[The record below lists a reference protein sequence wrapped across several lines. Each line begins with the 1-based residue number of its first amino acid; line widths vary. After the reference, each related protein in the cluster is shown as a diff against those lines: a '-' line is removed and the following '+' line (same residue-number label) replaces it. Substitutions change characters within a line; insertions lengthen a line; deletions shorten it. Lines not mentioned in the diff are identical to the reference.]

1 MSAGAF
7 LALAAACGLGA
18 LAALRWRRRREMR
31 RLQTLANLLSAL
43 REDDFS
49 IRAIEARRGDPLGDA
64 LVEANLLADAMAAQR
79 REALEATAL
88 LRTVMEEIDVAV
100 LAFDDE
106 GRVRLANRAAERL
119 LSIPVFQLLGSPAT
133 EVGAESLLHD
143 GPGTIDRAFPG
154 GAGRFGVR
162 RTTFRERGRPM
173 RLVVVTNLGDLLRE
187 EERTAWLRLIR
198 VLGHEMGNSLGPIRS
213 IAESLESRARRA
225 PHPDP
230 GVREDLERG
239 LTVVRER
246 AASLARFLEGY
257 TRLARLP
264 KPSPGVVAVATWIHD
279 AASLERRV
287 PIEIAGGPDVR
298 LRGDRDQLDPMLIN
312 LIRNAAEASLE
323 TGGAVRL
330 AWVLSGN
337 VVEVRVEDDGPGLA
351 DPSNLFV
358 PFFTT
363 KPGGSG
369 IGLVLARQIAEAH
382 GGSLAL
388 ENRRDTAGCVAKVR
402 LPV

>member
-1 MSAGAF
+1 MSGGVL
-7 LALAAACGLGA
+7 LAVAVACAIGA
-18 LAALRWRRRREMR
+18 LAALRWRRHRERR
-31 RLQTLANLLSAL
+31 RLQTLANLLAAL
-43 REDDFS
+43 REEDYS
-49 IRAIEARRGDPLGDA
+49 IRAIEAERGDPLGDA
-64 LVEANLLADAMAAQR
+64 LVEGNLLADAMAAQR

-100 LAFDDE
+100 LAFDEE

-119 LSIPVFQLLGSPAT
+119 LSPTSAPIVGGLAS
-133 EVGAESLLHD
+133 EIGAEALLAD
-143 GPGTIDRAFPG
+143 GPETIEKAFPG
-154 GAGRFGVR
+154 GSGRYGVR

-173 RLVVVTNLGDLLRE
+173 RLVVVSDLGELLRE
-187 EERTAWLRLIR
+187 EERSAWVRLIR

-213 IAESLESRARRA
+213 IAESLDHLARRA

-230 GVREDLERG
+230 AVREDLERG
-239 LTVVRER
+239 LTIVKDR
-246 AASLARFLEGY
+246 AGSLARFLEGY
-257 TRLARLP
+257 ARLARLP
-264 KPSPGVVAVATWIHD
+264 KPKSGVVAVAPWVHD
-279 AASLERRV
+279 AAALETRV

-298 LRGDRDQLDPMLIN
+298 LRADRDQLDPLLIN

-323 TGGAVRL
+323 TGGVVRL
-330 AWVLSGN
+330 SWTLGGN
-337 VVEVRVEDDGPGLA
+337 VVELRVEDEGPGLA

-382 GGSLAL
+382 GGTVAL
-388 ENRRDTAGCVAKVR
+388 ENRRAGGGCVARVR

>member
-1 MSAGAF
+1 MSGGAL
-7 LALAAACGLGA
+7 LALAVACALGA
-18 LAALRWRRRREMR
+18 LAALRWRRLREAR

-43 REDDFS
+43 REEDYS
-49 IRAIEARRGDPLGDA
+49 IRAIDARRGDPLGDA
-64 LVEANLLADAMAAQR
+64 LVEANLLADAMATQR
-79 REALEATAL
+79 REALEASAL

-100 LAFDDE
+100 LAFDEE

-119 LSIPVFQLLGSPAT
+119 LALPASQLLGLPAGA
-133 EVGAESLLHD
+133 VGAQPLLDD
-143 GPGTIDRAFPG
+143 GPGTIERVFPG
-154 GAGRFGVR
+154 GSGRFGVR

-173 RLVVVTNLGDLLRE
+173 RLVVVTNLGELLRE
-187 EERTAWLRLIR
+187 EERTAWMRLIR

-213 IAESLESRARRA
+213 IAESLEGRARRA

-230 GVREDLERG
+230 SVREDLERG
-239 LTVVRER
+239 LTIVKER
-246 AASLARFLEGY
+246 SASLARFLEGY

-264 KPSPGVVAVATWIHD
+264 KPSPGVVAVASWVHD
-279 AASLERRV
+279 AAALEARV
-287 PIEIAGGPDVR
+287 PIEIAGGPDLR
-298 LRGDRDQLDPMLIN
+298 LRADRDQLDPMLIN

-330 AWVLSGN
+330 SWRLIGSF
-337 VVEVRVEDDGPGLA
+337 VEVRVEDDGPGLA
-351 DPSNLFV
+351 DPANLFV

-388 ENRRDTAGCVAKVR
+388 ENRRDATGCVARVR